1 MFNRIEGNILLK
13 KLNTKLIY
21 SNFSDSLVFFVADL
35 EDVNEEELIR
45 LGHFAV
51 SDGINMIDFKENVLD
66 DISNMYG
73 VKSCTPPE
81 FINLQDFYSEIGI
94 YDDEVTVE
102 QIISFFDIFSDR

>member
-1 MFNRIEGNILLK
+1 
-13 KLNTKLIY
+13 
-21 SNFSDSLVFFVADL
+21 
-35 EDVNEEELIR
+35 
-45 LGHFAV
+45 
-51 SDGINMIDFKENVLD
+51 
-66 DISNMYG
+66 MYG

>member
-1 MFNRIEGNILLK
+1 
-13 KLNTKLIY
+13 
-21 SNFSDSLVFFVADL
+21 
-35 EDVNEEELIR
+35 
-45 LGHFAV
+45 
-51 SDGINMIDFKENVLD
+51 MIDFKKNVLD

-73 VKSCTPPE
+73 VKSCTTPE